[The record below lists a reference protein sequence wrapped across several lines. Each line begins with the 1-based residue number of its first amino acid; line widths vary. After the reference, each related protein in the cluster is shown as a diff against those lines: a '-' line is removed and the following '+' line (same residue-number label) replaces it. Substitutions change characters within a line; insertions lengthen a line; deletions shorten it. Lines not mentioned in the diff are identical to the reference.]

1 MSKSAHDELLNGS
14 INDKKSFDC
23 NLQKILNFLNMT
35 LDDLML
41 CNSDSIKSKQQTS
54 LLPDPLIDYKMSE
67 VASEQ
72 YQLLLDIIDLCA
84 IYY

>member
-1 MSKSAHDELLNGS
+1 
-14 INDKKSFDC
+14 
-23 NLQKILNFLNMT
+23 MT
-35 LDDLML
+35 LEDLML

>member
-1 MSKSAHDELLNGS
+1 
-14 INDKKSFDC
+14 
-23 NLQKILNFLNMT
+23 MT
-35 LDDLML
+35 LEDLML

-54 LLPDPLIDYKMSE
+54 LLPDSLIDYKMSE